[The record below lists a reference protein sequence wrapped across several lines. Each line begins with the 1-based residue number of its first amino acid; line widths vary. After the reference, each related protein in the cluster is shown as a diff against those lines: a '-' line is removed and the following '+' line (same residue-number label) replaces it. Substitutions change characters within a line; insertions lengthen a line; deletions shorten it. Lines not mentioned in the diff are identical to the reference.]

1 MRVSA
6 ASVST
11 SASPA
16 LQGETGACYTCGVA
30 KKVSSNSATFSRR
43 PWTSR
48 ELKELRRLAHLG
60 AEECARR
67 LGRTASS
74 VKLAAHRH
82 LISLRTSD
90 ERRGLL
96 LGQPRSYRVPAEQ
109 REALLGGGNYDKLL
123 AAYSN
128 LMRGKGELC
137 PGCGKRPVT
146 TRDGFCTVC
155 HARRLADM
163 AAQRADEAEER
174 LRRWRESREAG

>member
-1 MRVSA
+1 V
-6 ASVST
+6 
-11 SASPA
+11 PW
-16 LQGETGACYTCGVA
+16 
-30 KKVSSNSATFSRR
+30 NSAIFSRR

-67 LGRTASS
+67 LGRTVSS

-96 LGQPRSYRVPAEQ
+96 LGQPRSCHVPAEQ
-109 REALLGGGNYDKLL
+109 RKALLDGGNYDKLL
-123 AAYSN
+123 AAYTD
-128 LMRGKGELC
+128 LMLGRGELC
-137 PGCGKRPVT
+137 PNCAKRPIT

-155 HARRLADM
+155 QLERVAEMAD
-163 AAQRADEAEER
+163 QRADEAEER